1 MEITEVQSLKHEC
14 EVKIAGIISDFMEKT
29 GCAVEGMSLHL
40 NRQISGKVDLS
51 HVLMDVR
58 LLNYIPSN
66 KRQG

>member
-1 MEITEVQSLKHEC
+1 MEISEAQTLKHEC
-14 EVKIAGIISDFMEKT
+14 EIKIADIISDFIEKT
-29 GCAVEGMSLHL
+29 GCTVENVDLYL
-40 NRQISGKVDLS
+40 NKQISGKVDLS

>member
-1 MEITEVQSLKHEC
+1 MEMKEVVILKQEC
-14 EVKIAGIISDFMEKT
+14 EKRIYNIIRVFTEET
-29 GCAVEGMSLHL
+29 GCSVEAVNLYMK
-40 NRQISGKVDLS
+40 QISGKVDLS

>member
-1 MEITEVQSLKHEC
+1 MEMKEVIILKQAC
-14 EVKIAGIISDFMEKT
+14 EKRIADIISAFIEKT
-29 GCAVEGMSLHL
+29 GCTVENVDLYL
-40 NRQISGKVDLS
+40 NKQISGNVDLS

>member
-1 MEITEVQSLKHEC
+1 MEMKEVVILKQEC
-14 EVKIAGIISDFMEKT
+14 EKRIYNIIRVFMEET
-29 GCAVEGMSLHL
+29 GCSVEAVNLYMSK
-40 NRQISGKVDLS
+40 QISGKVDLS